1 MKKYLKIIICFALIF
16 NLNNKAEALTGIGP
30 IKFSTQ
36 TMNDF
41 FAYLR
46 GDGNP
51 SGDVGK
57 RQGEPL
63 SFAVNPE
70 GTTSFYFYCPM
81 KFGSGAC
88 APASAK
94 AVSICSKR
102 SKARGGSRCKLFARG
117 YKVVWGGTNI
127 KFSRK
132 YDEKVVR
139 SVFKQNGW
147 YTGGTGGFSNW
158 DDKYVVKVRHAETN
172 EDFKAMSSKENYAK
186 ELAMEN
192 CQSKFKSGCYLYSIK
207 HKGKTKTF
215 AKKVDTNQDTVKK
228 LQDIKKMLD
237 EGLITETEFKKLK
250 EEILN

>member
-36 TMNDF
+36 TMNNF

-94 AVSICSKR
+94 AVSMCSKR
-102 SKARGGSRCKLFARG
+102 SKTRGGSRCKLFARG

-132 YDEKVVR
+132 YDEQVVR
-139 SVFKQNGW
+139 TIFQQNGW
-147 YTGGTGGFSNW
+147 YGDSTTE
-158 DDKYVVKVRHAETN
+158 KKPKITKKKET
-172 EDFKAMSSKENYAK
+172 KPKISKKNNTVEQLK
-186 ELAMEN
+186 E
-192 CQSKFKSGCYLYSIK
+192 
-207 HKGKTKTF
+207 
-215 AKKVDTNQDTVKK
+215 
-228 LQDIKKMLD
+228 IKKMLD
-237 EGLITETEFKKLK
+237 EGLITESEFKKLK
-250 EEILN
+250 KEIFN

>member
-1 MKKYLKIIICFALIF
+1 MRLIKFVICFVLIF
-16 NLNNKAEALTGIGP
+16 NLNTKVEAYTGIGP

-57 RQGEPL
+57 KKGEPL

-94 AVSICSKR
+94 AVSMCSKR
-102 SKARGGSRCKLFARG
+102 SKSRGGSKCKLFARG

-132 YDEKVVR
+132 FDEQVVR
-139 SVFKQNGW
+139 SIFKQNGW

-158 DDKYVVKVRHAETN
+158 DDKYIVKVRHAETN
-172 EDFKAMSSKENYAK
+172 EDFKAMSSKEDYAK

-192 CQSKFKSGCYLYSIK
+192 CQSKFKSGCYLYSVK

-215 AKKVDTNQDTVKK
+215 AKKEDTNQDTVKK

-237 EGLITETEFKKLK
+237 EGLITEAEFKKLK